1 MKRLFAILLALAL
14 PLGGL
19 ATAEADPEPAIV
31 DIVPETVVEAAT
43 EAPAAEVN
51 DAAIGGAD
59 EPGAA
64 PADANGAGVVV
75 TVRNKGKVS
84 LYVGDRVK
92 LAVKGKKIR
101 KCVSKNKGVA
111 TVTKKGALTAKAAGR
126 AKIVITLG
134 NNKKVTV
141 NVTVR
146 ALPDAVELSDC
157 IGRDMS
163 DVLAALG
170 ETSGYKYEDEGVGIF
185 MYEGDGV
192 DFVILEEPPESRYYR
207 KVNQIRVA
215 TDRYALFGMVR
226 GEAAA
231 DARRKA
237 EGRGFVYDAAESTDA
252 RLQLYRNSEENGAY
266 YYEELTAY
274 CQNGRATEY
283 NYMAYRVDSPYV
295 PDASPTPDQPA

>member
-1 MKRLFAILLALAL
+1 MKNNNFKGWLYLLPAILFLGAFMVY
-14 PLGGL
+14 PL
-19 ATAEADPEPAIV
+19 I
-31 DIVPETVVEAAT
+31 
-43 EAPAAEVN
+43 
-51 DAAIGGAD
+51 
-59 EPGAA
+59 
-64 PADANGAGVVV
+64 
-75 TVRNKGKVS
+75 
-84 LYVGDRVK
+84 
-92 LAVKGKKIR
+92 
-101 KCVSKNKGVA
+101 
-111 TVTKKGALTAKAAGR
+111 
-126 AKIVITLG
+126 
-134 NNKKVTV
+134 
-141 NVTVR
+141 
-146 ALPDAVELSDC
+146 
-157 IGRDMS
+157 
-163 DVLAALG
+163 DVLIYSFEEGFNFA
-170 ETSGYKYEDEGVGIF
+170 SQSHEGVGIF

-226 GEAAA
+226 GEAAT